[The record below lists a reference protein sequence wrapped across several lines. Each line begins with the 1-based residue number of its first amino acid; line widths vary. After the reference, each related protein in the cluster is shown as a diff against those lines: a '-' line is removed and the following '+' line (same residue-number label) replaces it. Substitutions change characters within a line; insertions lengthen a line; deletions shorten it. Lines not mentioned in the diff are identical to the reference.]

1 MSDLKCVLVP
11 KWVFVL
17 YEDAP
22 TGVSQVGSECD
33 FCMWHWSLFFFFFL
47 CQSGTPVIKKLLRIA
62 LTVRLFV
69 GNEMNC
75 SPCLSASMKDPFVF
89 VTLKVWDIH
98 CNRSAFLPGEID
110 SLLLSRM
117 DVWKSEAGEFLLR
130 RKKKKKKVRCHLPSC
145 FLRAREGFWTV
156 CVTIHTHKKTL
167 KHFITLSEGG
177 QTTLE
182 LYMHQ
187 SADQILVV
195 VVLMFITC
203 VLIIKHNVIYWNYME
218 AKLLVLISILSH
230 FTFDVN
236 DRNKMC
242 R

>member
-33 FCMWHWSLFFFFFL
+33 FCMWHWSLFL

-75 SPCLSASMKDPFVF
+75 SPCLSASMKDLFVF
-89 VTLKVWDIH
+89 CHFKGLRHSLQSLSFSSWRDWFTVAVTDGCMKKRGWWV
-98 CNRSAFLPGEID
+98 SA
-110 SLLLSRM
+110 
-117 DVWKSEAGEFLLR
+117 
-130 RKKKKKKVRCHLPSC
+130 KKKKKKRCHLPSC

-167 KHFITLSEGG
+167 KHFITLSEAG